1 MYCQGVTCDIWRCWR
16 LAQAAG
22 VAAAKVTELEEKCT
36 DMESQIAS
44 LKHNVAILT
53 KENKALQASASAP
66 EMAEATDAGL
76 SPTGAFPYNP

>member
-1 MYCQGVTCDIWRCWR
+1 M
-16 LAQAAG
+16 
-22 VAAAKVTELEEKCT
+22 EEKCT